1 MEANT
6 ETTSNKIKFE
16 GSQRNA
22 GHSRFQMTKSVGA
35 IWKILQKG
43 AGCNVRGALSN
54 VREVQDRE

>member
-22 GHSRFQMTKSVGA
+22 GQSRFQMTKSVGA
-35 IWKILQKG
+35 IFKG
-43 AGCNVRGALSN
+43 AVGKYCKKEQGAM
-54 VREVQDRE
+54 